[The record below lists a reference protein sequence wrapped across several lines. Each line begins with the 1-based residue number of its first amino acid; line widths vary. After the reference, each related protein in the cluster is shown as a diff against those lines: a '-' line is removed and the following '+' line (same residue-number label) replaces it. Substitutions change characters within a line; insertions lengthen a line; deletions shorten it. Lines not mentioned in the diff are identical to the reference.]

1 MQEGK
6 VDGTTFDGTG
16 SGTSKSPVGKINE
29 GSIPTPYL
37 GGLVVGYMDILK
49 KNRPSI
55 LTKTIEGRITKK
67 SINS

>member
-6 VDGTTFDGTG
+6 VDGSTFDGTG
-16 SGTSKSPVGKINE
+16 NGTSKSPVSRMNE

-37 GGLVVGYMDILK
+37 GALVVGYMDIFK

-55 LTKTIEGRITKK
+55 LTKTIEGRIT
-67 SINS
+67 NEVN